1 MPTYAQTLR
10 LYLQEGKIEEAL
22 SHILDTL
29 TASGKPY
36 SDLLNMATMQKGT
49 LSRISRD
56 FHKGLIT
63 SEQYNIGIAKVNN
76 AVLYIID
83 EVEKKGIEGH
93 IPALRVDSVPPLPV
107 KDTKIKILF
116 LGANPMDAT
125 RLRIAEELRDIDTGL
140 RMAAERDRIVLAQR
154 WAVTTEVLQ
163 QAMLDETPT
172 IIHFSGHGTEEGI
185 MLENREGRSQLVS
198 ESALAGLFTLFSDSI
213 RCVVLNSCF
222 SLGQAQAISVSIPF
236 VVGMKSSMPDEAA
249 IAFSLGF
256 YRAIGAGREVPFA
269 FDLGVNAIKLAGY
282 AGADLPVL
290 LCKATDGSSPK
301 AH

>member
-56 FHKGLIT
+56 FHNGLLT
-63 SEQYNIGIAKVNN
+63 SEQYNIGINKVNN

-93 IPALRVDSVPPLPV
+93 IPALRLDPVPPLAV

-185 MLENREGRSQLVS
+185 MLEK
-198 ESALAGLFTLFSDSI
+198 
-213 RCVVLNSCF
+213 
-222 SLGQAQAISVSIPF
+222 
-236 VVGMKSSMPDEAA
+236 M
-249 IAFSLGF
+249 
-256 YRAIGAGREVPFA
+256 VPFLRPGR
-269 FDLGVNAIKLAGY
+269 FN
-282 AGADLPVL
+282 L
-290 LCKATDGSSPK
+290 LEFKNVGRPNVSGCLLSGL
-301 AH
+301 